1 MSVDLGVRL
10 LTLRCDALAEAS
22 TTTIT
27 DLVDY
32 FEADLIYIIEEKL
45 DMRIVSTVER
55 TASCSVVYTRS
66 SAVHTETVDGVTVS
80 IVSSLDFIGGAS
92 TASGREIPED
102 VNYVICD
109 EIQTSADS
117 VTLDVSLDGL
127 DHLARFQNRTDRE
140 VTFLTGPMEASYD
153 FVWKA
158 DVDDESVR
166 LPIRGLAP
174 TRRQGGHEL
183 ACISLDSGGRI
194 AVSTT
199 PADKFGLQSL
209 SGVGK
214 GTAPKLARNGY
225 ETRDDVAAATEQELR
240 EVQGIGE
247 SKAQSIR
254 QSAHALS
261 GDASSVSRTKLSRQQ
276 SIVRCSSISRP
287 TALIRVSSGSSASM
301 TLKQTSTSTSSIQ
314 NRREKTQAKP
324 PESLLRGSQQKYD
337 RTSLIA
343 WNGHN
348 FDFKHLSRFIRGHAP
363 EYADYW
369 SNSVFEYDL
378 FDWAVRKRQRHPS
391 PVGRTGLKMSLR
403 LSGMGATRLL
413 PPWMGNHWRR
423 PSNGFSC
430 PERARDQTGRP
441 LGHTVR
447 QTSVSW
453 LQSTNRLLRR
463 RPATSVPAF
472 LLMKTPRRPDS
483 WTSNNARRPRYRPQ
497 PDRPYDQS
505 EGQQQQR

>member
-66 SAVHTETVDGVTVS
+66 SAVHTETVGGVTVS

-140 VTFLTGPMEASYD
+140 VTFLTGAMEASYD

-174 TRRQGGHEL
+174 TRRQGAPEL

-261 GDASSVSRTKLSRQQ
+261 EGCVIRLTDETVPAAEYSPLFIDIETDGLNPSIIWLIGVYDPETDEYVDFIDTEPSRENPGKATREFVAWLQPASTIARPSSRG
-276 SIVRCSSISRP
+276 
-287 TALIRVSSGSSASM
+287 TA
-301 TLKQTSTSTSSIQ
+301 TTSTSNTSADSSEDTHRSTQTTGRTPYSSTTCSIGLC
-314 NRREKTQAKP
+314 EKTTP
-324 PESLLRGSQQKYD
+324 S
-337 RTSLIA
+337 
-343 WNGHN
+343 
-348 FDFKHLSRFIRGHAP
+348 
-363 EYADYW
+363 
-369 SNSVFEYDL
+369 
-378 FDWAVRKRQRHPS
+378 S

-430 PERARDQTGRP
+430 
-441 LGHTVR
+441 
-447 QTSVSW
+447 
-453 LQSTNRLLRR
+453 LQSALET
-463 RPATSVPAF
+463 
-472 LLMKTPRRPDS
+472 
-483 WTSNNARRPRYRPQ
+483 
-497 PDRPYDQS
+497 
-505 EGQQQQR
+505 